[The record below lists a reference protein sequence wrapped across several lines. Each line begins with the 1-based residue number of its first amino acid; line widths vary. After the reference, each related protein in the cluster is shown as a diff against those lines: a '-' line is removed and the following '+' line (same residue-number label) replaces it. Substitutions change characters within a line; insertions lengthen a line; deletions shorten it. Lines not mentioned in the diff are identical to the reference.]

1 MWKPSLGSGILIVLS
16 GTLTLASVACSS
28 KNSVSTSSQSL
39 PAVPTSPAL
48 SVANPPELPSQPAAS
63 SRVNQLSTESE
74 LYSLALDKAIAAVTL
89 SESATC
95 RDDWLLV
102 ASQWK
107 EAINSLKA
115 IPKSSRNYDRVAK
128 MLAQYQRKLAYAEKQ
143 AEISPKVAPSPKINL
158 PTTKSADYSVPIT
171 R

>member
-16 GTLTLASVACSS
+16 GTLALVSVACSN

-48 SVANPPELPSQPAAS
+48 TVSNPPELPSQPAAPS
-63 SRVNQLSTESE
+63 PLSQLSTESE

-102 ASQWK
+102 SSQWK

-115 IPKSSRNYDRVAK
+115 IPTSSRNYDRAVK
-128 MLAQYQRKLAYAEKQ
+128 LLDQYQRKLAYAEKQ

-158 PTTKSADYSVPIT
+158 PTTKSPDYSVPIT